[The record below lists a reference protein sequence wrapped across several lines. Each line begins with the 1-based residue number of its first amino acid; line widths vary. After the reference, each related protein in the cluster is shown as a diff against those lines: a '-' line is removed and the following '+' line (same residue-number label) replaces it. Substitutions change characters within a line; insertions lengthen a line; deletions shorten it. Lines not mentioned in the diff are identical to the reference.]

1 MAIPLALPLV
11 PLAPGAAAA
20 AGTFFIGSAAY
31 IAQQVYGFRAPARAP
46 SIPRTDG
53 KAGGATLKELIADV
67 IAGARI
73 PVALPPNPLGPQSSL
88 GLAGVLA
95 AAGFLKPRL
104 AQLWGWFASRPKTTE
119 PGPAVLEGVLEG
131 TMPAPGNTLPG
142 DFSISA
148 SAGTSTYYGNP
159 DCTAPSTLF
168 SPAATLYSGSQ
179 VVKVDLITENGS
191 CGVKRATYL
200 VTKAD
205 GSVDTVLFAQTPY
218 GFISIGPKVT
228 TAYDGPNAVPNT
240 GAATALPLPSG
251 YIPPTPQIAP
261 SVSPTTSPLPVRVV
275 PRPLA
280 PPTTQPGGPVPI
292 PGVSPDPVPT
302 TPGPSA
308 PPATAPRAPS
318 PAVPLPLPDG
328 TPTKDGAIVPQASAP
343 VAVTP
348 PDAHFPVPG
357 APPVTGNGPRP
368 TPEGIAQELGR
379 LEQKLARLSD
389 PGPEGPGDGS
399 DRLQLISD
407 LIGRLI
413 EFATSMT
420 AGGGY
425 SLSSP
430 CELDEN
436 GNRIV
441 STVNYAGATNSI
453 GVLSNKIDAL
463 AGVLQVHKDLKQPNC
478 KQAPAV
484 GQPVT
489 VNFVQVD

>member
-1 MAIPLALPLV
+1 MTVTVRPVPKRTYQNGIRPFRPVVPTNNIRPYTLKTWRPPV
-11 PLAPGAAAA
+11 PEPLAP
-20 AGTFFIGSAAY
+20 
-31 IAQQVYGFRAPARAP
+31 APLLGP
-46 SIPRTDG
+46 
-53 KAGGATLKELIADV
+53 KEL
-67 IAGARI
+67 
-73 PVALPPNPLGPQSSL
+73 L
-88 GLAGVLA
+88 GLGLLV
-95 AAGFLKPRL
+95 L
-104 AQLWGWFASRPKTTE
+104 AQLWGRVNSRGSLGPVIGGESQSFSGGTTRYKVTTSGTVVTTGISLCSNSLAQPDTSAGGPVTSNWVGPFASVRVE
-119 PGPAVLEGVLEG
+119 PGPGTTTVQYNCSGTTSTTQSLARVIGVAANGSETVISSFLFTAGTVNNSGAWRGTRTYKFSVDNLIGENGWSWERSTRPEGVADFDPQPL
-131 TMPAPGNTLPG
+131 PYLPYLPKTLPG
-142 DFSISA
+142 VAPA
-148 SAGTSTYYGNP
+148 SP
-159 DCTAPSTLF
+159 
-168 SPAATLYSGSQ
+168 PA
-179 VVKVDLITENGS
+179 I
-191 CGVKRATYL
+191 
-200 VTKAD
+200 
-205 GSVDTVLFAQTPY
+205 
-218 GFISIGPKVT
+218 PKV
-228 TAYDGPNAVPNT
+228 
-240 GAATALPLPSG
+240 
-251 YIPPTPQIAP
+251 AP
-261 SVSPTTSPLPVRVV
+261 DV
-275 PRPLA
+275 
-280 PPTTQPGGPVPI
+280 
-292 PGVSPDPVPT
+292 VPT
-302 TPGPSA
+302 TPGPTA
-308 PPATAPRAPS
+308 PPATAPQVPLRT
-318 PAVPLPLPDG
+318 VPLPLPG
-328 TPTKDGAIVPQASAP
+328 ATPTKDGAIVPQAPAT

-420 AGGGY
+420 SGGGY

-436 GNRIV
+436 GDRIV
-441 STVNYAGATNSI
+441 STVEYSGATNSL

>member
-1 MAIPLALPLV
+1 MVAVALPLA

-20 AGTFFIGSAAY
+20 AGTFVAGSVAY
-31 IAQQVYGFRAPARAP
+31 IAQQVYGFRAPLP
-46 SIPRTDG
+46 PLPRVGG
-53 KAGGATLKELIADV
+53 KAGGPTLKELVADA

-73 PVALPPNPLGPQSSL
+73 PVAMPPNPLGPRGNWAAIGSGVIL
-88 GLAGVLA
+88 GLLE
-95 AAGFLKPRL
+95 KTS
-104 AQLWGWFASRPKTTE
+104 AQLWGLFK
-119 PGPAVLEGVLEG
+119 
-131 TMPAPGNTLPG
+131 
-142 DFSISA
+142 
-148 SAGTSTYYGNP
+148 
-159 DCTAPSTLF
+159 PS
-168 SPAATLYSGSQ
+168 P
-179 VVKVDLITENGS
+179 
-191 CGVKRATYL
+191 
-200 VTKAD
+200 
-205 GSVDTVLFAQTPY
+205 
-218 GFISIGPKVT
+218 
-228 TAYDGPNAVPNT
+228 T
-240 GAATALPLPSG
+240 GAADPALGPTGPRRTTGRIQISLYSIGVFAGAWASYVKQVTSVLAELRSGPATDYYWYEIG
-251 YIPPTPQIAP
+251 YIGTDNKAYVAAGSVFHLSGMRVQFENLEGAVLAPGYQPPPLYPAAVPDTSPEPQAP
-261 SVSPTTSPLPVRVV
+261 PPRLVSPA
-275 PRPLA
+275 A
-280 PPTTQPGGPVPI
+280 PPTTPQPLVEPEGEPSLVPI
-292 PGVSPDPVPT
+292 TPGPT
-302 TPGPSA
+302 TP
-308 PPATAPRAPS
+308 PATTPLVPRRT
-318 PAVPLPLPDG
+318 VPLPLPG
-328 TPTKDGAIVPQASAP
+328 ATPTRDGAIVPQAAP
-343 VAVTP
+343 PVPVTQ

-420 AGGGY
+420 SGGGH

-436 GNRIV
+436 GDRIV
-441 STVNYAGATNSI
+441 STVEYSGDTNSL